1 MANNKQAILRRCKT
15 LGVSPNVLGIDKET
29 RRNPKKS
36 RRKQSEYGLQLNE
49 KQKVRFVYNVLEKP
63 FRRYYER
70 AVKSDGITGEVLLQ
84 LLERRLD
91 NVVYR
96 LGFASTRREGRQ
108 LVNHGHF
115 TINGKRANIPSMQVK
130 PGDVVAVKEKS
141 RKSAKFQTLAEVNAK
156 SFVPKW
162 LEKDREN
169 FSGKVVAMPERQDID
184 FDVQEHL
191 IVELYSK

>member
-1 MANNKQAILRRCKT
+1 MANNKQAVLRRCKV
-15 LGVSPNVLGIDKET
+15 LGISPNVLGIDKET

-63 FRRYYER
+63 FRKYYER
-70 AVKSDGITGEVLLQ
+70 AAKAEGITGEVLLQ
-84 LLERRLD
+84 MLERRLD

-96 LGFASTRREGRQ
+96 LGFASSRREGRQ

-115 TINGKRANIPSMQVK
+115 TINGKRADIPSMQVK
-130 PGDVVAVKEKS
+130 PGDVIAVKEKS
-141 RKSAKFQTLAEVNAK
+141 RKSVKFQTLAEVNAK

-162 LEKDREN
+162 LEKDKEN

-191 IVELYSK
+191 IVEFYSK

>member
-1 MANNKQAILRRCKT
+1 MANNKQAVLRRCKV

-63 FRRYYER
+63 FRKYYER
-70 AVKSDGITGEVLLQ
+70 AAKADGITGEVLLQ

-115 TINGKRANIPSMQVK
+115 TINGGRADIPSMQVK

-141 RKSAKFQTLAEVNAK
+141 RKSVKFQTLAEQNAK

-169 FSGKVVAMPERQDID
+169 FSGRVVAMPQRQDID

-191 IVELYSK
+191 IVEFYSK